1 MGELLMTWIKTVPP
15 TPDNAPLL
23 EALEKQAVLYPQEY
37 HPAHR
42 EARRVP
48 EMVKN
53 DSIVLSHSLIPQA
66 LHHAF
71 ATFGVLTDPALPLSR
86 RQQEMIA
93 TTVSALNRC
102 FY

>member
-1 MGELLMTWIKTVPP
+1 
-15 TPDNAPLL
+15 
-23 EALEKQAVLYPQEY
+23 
-37 HPAHR
+37 
-42 EARRVP
+42 
-48 EMVKN
+48 MVKN

>member
-1 MGELLMTWIKTVPP
+1 MGELLMTWIKTVAP

-23 EALEKQAVLYPQEY
+23 EALEKQAELYPQEY

-48 EMVKN
+48 EIVKN
-53 DSIVLSHSLIPQA
+53 DSIMLSHSLIPQA

-71 ATFGVLTDPALPLSR
+71 ATFGVLTDPTLPLSR